1 MTRTLLLFGAG
12 PGIGD
17 NVAATFTSAGIEHV
31 VLLGR
36 NKERLQN
43 EDAPFVSKAAS
54 NVKVDILRADL
65 SDLDSIPQVLKE
77 LDDLTKGEDVEVVYY
92 NAARIKPTDP
102 VLDVSVAEIE
112 EDFRVRLALPSSC
125 YCHDSNNRDA
135 SNPVPP
141 IHSKPLILSANHR
154 LTHTRSKS
162 SPSTSSPNT
171 TSPACKQPPSPTR
184 PQNPSLSLR
193 SSSPTAT
200 CHGTP
205 CRSFSP
211 SLS

>member
-17 NVAATFTSAGIEHV
+17 NVAASFASAGIEHI

-43 EDAPFVSKAAS
+43 EDAPFVRKAAEGV
-54 NVKVDILRADL
+54 NVDILRTDL
-65 SDLDSIPQVLKE
+65 SDLNSIPQTLKE

-112 EDFRVRLALPSSC
+112 EDFKVRSHLDTL
-125 YCHDSNNRDA
+125 
-135 SNPVPP
+135 
-141 IHSKPLILSANHR
+141 
-154 LTHTRSKS
+154 
-162 SPSTSSPNT
+162 
-171 TSPACKQPPSPTR
+171 
-184 PQNPSLSLR
+184 
-193 SSSPTAT
+193 
-200 CHGTP
+200 
-205 CRSFSP
+205 
-211 SLS
+211 